1 MIEFDNVSKRFRG
14 GTVAV
19 DELNL
24 TAPDGKIT
32 MLVGPSGCGKTTSL
46 RMVNRLIEPSSGTI
60 RVNGED
66 TAAADP
72 ATLRLG
78 IGYVIQSAGLFP
90 HRTVRDN
97 IATVPFLLGWD
108 KKKARN
114 RAQELL
120 ERVGLPADMGGRY
133 PAQLSGGQQ
142 QRVGVARALAADPPI
157 MLMDEPFSAVDPIVR
172 ESLQDEFL
180 RLQGEL
186 GKTIVFVTHD
196 IDEAVKLGDL
206 VGVFSTG
213 GRLEQLAPPRELL
226 ASPASAFVED
236 FVGRDRGFRGLM
248 FLSSDGLDVA
258 EPVTVQSGAD
268 VDAARLAA
276 ERGGNPW
283 VLVVDDQRRP
293 CGWLDTAALGGVT
306 ELSSEL
312 APLGATAGPGRS
324 LRGVLDA
331 ALTSP
336 AGQAVYVD
344 DDGCLIGTVSP
355 DQVTAAAARARP
367 RSGDAVGRTDP
378 VSRPGPTGGPHDG
391 DGQT

>member
-1 MIEFDNVSKRFRG
+1 MIEFDNVSKRFPG
-14 GTVAV
+14 GAVAV
-19 DELNL
+19 DDLTL

-60 RVNGED
+60 RVNGQD
-66 TAAADP
+66 TAATDP

-108 KKKARN
+108 KVKARD

-120 ERVGLPADMGGRY
+120 ERVGLSPEMGGRY

-180 RLQGEL
+180 RLQAEF

-213 GRLEQLAPPRELL
+213 GRLEQLAPPQVLL
-226 ASPASAFVED
+226 ASPANAFVED

-248 FLSSDGLDVA
+248 FLPADGLDVA
-258 EPVTVQSGAD
+258 EPATVQREGDAG
-268 VDAARLAA
+268 AARRAA
-276 ERGGNPW
+276 EQGSSPW
-283 VLVVDDQRRP
+283 VLVVDDERRP
-293 CGWLDTAALGGVT
+293 CGWVDTATLDGAAALAA
-306 ELSSEL
+306 EL
-312 APLGATAGPGRS
+312 APLGSTAGPGRS
-324 LRGVLDA
+324 LRAVLDA

-344 DDGCLIGTVSP
+344 DDGRLIGTVSP
-355 DQVTAAAARARP
+355 DQVMAAAAQARP
-367 RSGDAVGRTDP
+367 RSGDAEGV
-378 VSRPGPTGGPHDG
+378 PG
-391 DGQT
+391 